1 MNFCEIKTFALQKTM
16 LKEWSKKKK
25 KIQTYKNTLKNP
37 RNRDT
42 DVENKCMDSKGRKG
56 DINWDWQIYTTIYKI
71 DN

>member
-1 MNFCEIKTFALQKTM
+1 MKQ
-16 LKEWSKKKK
+16 KKK

-56 DINWDWQIYTTIYKI
+56 DINWDW
-71 DN
+71 

>member
-1 MNFCEIKTFALQKTM
+1 MKLKLLLCKRQCQKN
-16 LKEWSKKKK
+16 EAKKKK

-56 DINWDWQIYTTIYKI
+56 DINWDW
-71 DN
+71 

>member
-1 MNFCEIKTFALQKTM
+1 MKQ
-16 LKEWSKKKK
+16 KKK